1 MDNSDNPAS
10 QPPSQN
16 QEIVTNP
23 SAEVSKSNVL
33 ANPEILPYE
42 RLSFPS
48 FLPFF
53 SSFSFSFF
61 PISYRSAG
69 RHFPCRLIKS
79 VGWFAFFSP
88 SFFCYIPLR

>member
-48 FLPFF
+48 FLSSPHFHFHF
-53 SSFSFSFF
+53 SQ
-61 PISYRSAG
+61 SAIAPQADTS
-69 RHFPCRLIKS
+69 R
-79 VGWFAFFSP
+79 VG
-88 SFFCYIPLR
+88 